1 MRKINVGFDKNTV
14 KNILDLITRRK
25 RIFFILFF
33 GALLIY
39 TFDVM
44 YKNVYL
50 NIRYVDYSGSFSTSD
65 IKRES
70 IVVKK
75 ILRDIKRKDERIKS
89 GVSKH
94 YEDPFNFKSS
104 TAKDVDTGKNDEDSS
119 IPRDLSDGLVRPGR

>member
-1 MRKINVGFDKNTV
+1 MRKIKIGFDKNTV
-14 KNILDLITRRK
+14 KNILALIIRRK

-39 TFDVM
+39 TFDVV

-50 NIRYVDYSGSFSTSD
+50 NIRYVDYSGSFSVSD

-70 IVVKK
+70 VVIKK

-119 IPRDLSDGLVRPGR
+119 IPSDFDNSLVEPRR